1 MLRHFSSKGDHPKG
15 GFTLPPAVRLTVVI
29 SCLALGACVESAT
42 PSDTG
47 GTGGSGAKGGSGG
60 SAGKPMGSG
69 GSSGGEMLSCT
80 SDAAPGDMVSVKAG
94 DFAMGCNEAIDDQCD
109 DDETPQHTV
118 TLAAFEID
126 VTEVTQEQYSACVA
140 AGACPEPACAWDCSV
155 ANLPATC
162 VDWTAASSYCAWANK
177 RLPTEAEWEKAARG
191 SDGQKYPWG
200 NADPDCSLTNM
211 LDCAGGPMPVGSLE
225 DGASPYGALDMAGNV
240 VELVADFYD
249 ANYYADSPAEN
260 PTGPAQ
266 GSRYGGRGGGF
277 KSEAVWQR
285 ASKRDWYDG
294 VDEGPSLGFRCAR

>member
-1 MLRHFSSKGDHPKG
+1 MLRLVSSKGA
-15 GFTLPPAVRLTVVI
+15 FTFSFSAGLSVGI
-29 SCLALGACVESAT
+29 SLLALGACVESAT

-47 GTGGSGAKGGSGG
+47 ATGGTGGKGGAGG
-60 SAGKPMGSG
+60 TAGKPVSAGGTSG
-69 GSSGGEMLSCT
+69 TELSCAA
-80 SDAAPGDMVSVKAG
+80 SDAAPSDMVGVDAG
-94 DFAMGCNEAIDDQCD
+94 DFAMGCNEAVDDECD

-118 TLAAFEID
+118 TLGAFEID
-126 VTEVTQEQYSACVA
+126 VTEVTQEQYSTCVA
-140 AGACPEPACAWDCSV
+140 AGACPEPACPWDCAR

-162 VDWTAASSYCAWANK
+162 VDWAAASSYCAWADK

-200 NADPDCSLTNM
+200 NDDPSCSLTNM
-211 LDCAGGPMPVGSLE
+211 LDCVGGVMPVGSLP

-249 ANYYADSPAEN
+249 ANYYADSPAED

-266 GSRYGGRGGGF
+266 GSRYGGRGGGY

-294 VDEGPSLGFRCAR
+294 DDEGPSLGFRCAR